1 MIAFK
6 LVSNN
11 TMDLLHFHAIYY
23 ACAHATYAGC
33 ERVSEVSY
41 AGIEDPDHGETRFE
55 QLLLTSNSHEMAA
68 I

>member
-11 TMDLLHFHAIYY
+11 TMDLLHFHAIYC

-41 AGIEDPDHGETRFE
+41 TRIEDPDHVESRFE
-55 QLLLTSNSHEMAA
+55 QLLLTSISHEMAA